1 MSGTN
6 KTELKV
12 YIWRLADFLVHH
24 GRCMSVPELTEHLN
38 RNELFAENGL
48 PWRGRGTYKQ
58 VSVVSKWL
66 LKQGLA
72 EEAEKIQKAFVTKE
86 GHRLYPKQEILSKY
100 NLRACLRPSNDPRA
114 LVHKPSEKLRP

>member
-1 MSGTN
+1 MPMSKPVMNGAN

-38 RNELFAENGL
+38 RNKLFAESGL

-58 VSVVSKWL
+58 ISVVNKWL

-72 EEAEKIQKAFVTKE
+72 EDAEKIQKAFVTKD
-86 GHRLYPKQEILSKY
+86 GLRLYPKQEILTQHD
-100 NLRACLRPSNDPRA
+100 LRQYFRPRNGPRA
-114 LVHKPSEKLRP
+114 LL